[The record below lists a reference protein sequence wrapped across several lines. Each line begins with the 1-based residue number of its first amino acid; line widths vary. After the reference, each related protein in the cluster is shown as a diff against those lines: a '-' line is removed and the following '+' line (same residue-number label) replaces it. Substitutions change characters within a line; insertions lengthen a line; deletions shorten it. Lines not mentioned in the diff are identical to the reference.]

1 MGNAG
6 AEFGLSNAG
15 YRAIDSLSI
24 EKGYRH
30 WHADV
35 RPDDTPQEAGL
46 LFTCKLKTDIPFLG
60 REAVELQKQT
70 GVDKR
75 LACFTLDDKVHIL
88 GNEAV
93 WRDGVC
99 LGYLRRAEFG
109 HHIDKSIG
117 YGYVRH
123 PDGDRVT
130 PKWLRTGNYT
140 IEIKGT
146 HFPATFHAKTPFD
159 PDNLRIKGIYEDRS
173 YDARREMIA

>member
-1 MGNAG
+1 MII
-6 AEFGLSNAG
+6 F
-15 YRAIDSLSI
+15 RA
-24 EKGYRH
+24 GYRH

-46 LFTCKLKTDIPFLG
+46 LFTCKLKTETPFLG

-99 LGYLRRAEFG
+99 MGYLRR
-109 HHIDKSIG
+109 
-117 YGYVRH
+117 
-123 PDGDRVT
+123 
-130 PKWLRTGNYT
+130 
-140 IEIKGT
+140 
-146 HFPATFHAKTPFD
+146 
-159 PDNLRIKGIYEDRS
+159 
-173 YDARREMIA
+173 